1 MSYGCYS
8 DYFLIYY
15 MIDMIYDMVM
25 VDMIDLTN
33 SRHFYMQ
40 PSSDSGIS
48 KRAMLRQRPKMTAHD
63 TRQAN

>member
-1 MSYGCYS
+1 
-8 DYFLIYY
+8 

-33 SRHFYMQ
+33 SMHFYMQ